1 MADVPTDRF
10 FTAQG
15 VFVAGMGGEN
25 FSKIAKKYILF
36 WKKKN
41 RQNDKKRQKTA

>member
-1 MADVPTDRF
+1 MFSPLFSYGGRSDRPFF

-25 FSKIAKKYILF
+25 FSKIAKKYILL

-41 RQNDKKRQKTA
+41 R